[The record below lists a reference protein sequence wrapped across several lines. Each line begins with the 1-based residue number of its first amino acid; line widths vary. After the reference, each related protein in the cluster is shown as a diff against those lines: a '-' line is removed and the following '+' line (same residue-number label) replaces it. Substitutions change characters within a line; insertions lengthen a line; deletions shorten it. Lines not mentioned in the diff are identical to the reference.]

1 LKDTEKNQKSQ
12 ELQQLNG
19 ESEMPAVSMPEEES
33 IINITQQIEQVEQN
47 IQFFKKVR
55 TLSLSLTNHKDWLF
69 QDDSLYLMDSGAEKI
84 AIAWGIH
91 IKSETPKLEW
101 HEDKKGRYYQF
112 VAHGQA
118 LSRKL
123 NRYVEDIGTCSQRDK
138 FFGTVNGKLLPI
150 EDVDMNMIRKKAVT
164 NLYNRLIKRLAG
176 LVNITEDELK
186 AAGIEISKIAK
197 VKFRTGKRKEERK
210 LSEEALK
217 KRNKLWDI
225 CLELTAGNE
234 AEASA
239 KLVKFSSFTVGKKTF
254 KAEKLE
260 DLKSDKW
267 IDATYGR
274 AVKEYENYFGKAFE
288 GSGMGQ

>member
-1 LKDTEKNQKSQ
+1 MKDNEKEQKSQ

-19 ESEMPAVSMPEEES
+19 ESEMPGVSIPEEES

-47 IQFFKKVR
+47 IEFFKKVR
-55 TLSLSLTNHKDWLF
+55 TLSLSLTNYKDWLF
-69 QDDSLYLMDSGAEKI
+69 QEDSLYLMDSGAEKI

-101 HEDKKGRYYQF
+101 HEDKKGRYFQF

-118 LSRKL
+118 VSKKL

-176 LVNITEDELK
+176 LVNIETDELK
-186 AAGIEISKIAK
+186 AAGIDIGKITK
-197 VKFRTGKRKEERK
+197 VKFKSGKKKEERK
-210 LSEEALK
+210 LSKEALK
-217 KRNKLWDI
+217 KREKLWNI
-225 CLELTAGNE
+225 CLELVAGNE
-234 AEASA
+234 AEAFA
-239 KLVKFSSFTVGKKTF
+239 KLTKFSSFTVGKKTF

-274 AVKEYENYFGKAFE
+274 AVKEYEDYFGKAFE
-288 GSGMGQ
+288 GEGDED

>member
-1 LKDTEKNQKSQ
+1 MKDNEKEQKSQ
-12 ELQQLNG
+12 ELQQLDG
-19 ESEMPAVSMPEEES
+19 ESEMPGVSIPEEES

-47 IQFFKKVR
+47 IEFFKKVR
-55 TLSLSLTNHKDWLF
+55 TLSLSLTNFKDWLF
-69 QDDSLYLMDSGAEKI
+69 QEDSLYLMDSGAEKI

-101 HEDKKGRYYQF
+101 HEDKKGRYFQF
-112 VAHGQA
+112 VVHGQA
-118 LSRKL
+118 VSKKL

-176 LVNITEDELK
+176 LVNIETDELK
-186 AAGIEISKIAK
+186 AAGIDISKITK
-197 VKFRTGKRKEERK
+197 VKFRSGKKKEERK
-210 LSEEALK
+210 LSKEALK
-217 KRNKLWDI
+217 KREKLWNI
-225 CLELTAGNE
+225 CLELVAGNE
-234 AEASA
+234 AEAFA
-239 KLVKFSSFTVGKKTF
+239 KLTKFSSFTVDKKIF

-267 IDATYGR
+267 IDATYSR
-274 AVKEYENYFGKAFE
+274 AVKEYEEYFGKAFE
-288 GSGMGQ
+288 ESEG

>member
-1 LKDTEKNQKSQ
+1 
-12 ELQQLNG
+12 
-19 ESEMPAVSMPEEES
+19 
-33 IINITQQIEQVEQN
+33 
-47 IQFFKKVR
+47 
-55 TLSLSLTNHKDWLF
+55 
-69 QDDSLYLMDSGAEKI
+69 MDSGAEKI

-101 HEDKKGRYYQF
+101 HEDKKGRYFQF
-112 VAHGQA
+112 VVHGQA
-118 LSRKL
+118 VSKKL

-176 LVNITEDELK
+176 LVNIETDELK
-186 AAGIEISKIAK
+186 AAGIDIGKITK
-197 VKFRTGKRKEERK
+197 VKFRSGKKKEERK
-210 LSEEALK
+210 LSKEALK
-217 KRNKLWDI
+217 KREKLWNI
-225 CLELTAGNE
+225 CLELVAGNE
-234 AEASA
+234 AEAFA
-239 KLVKFSSFTVGKKTF
+239 KLTKFSSFTVGKKTF

-274 AVKEYENYFGKAFE
+274 AVKEYEDYFGKAFE
-288 GSGMGQ
+288 GERDED